1 MKKRLT
7 AAIMALVMLLSFTG
21 CSGSKQEKIE
31 ISMYLWDKSMS
42 KQLTPWL
49 EKQFPDIDFNFVVG
63 YNTMAYYSDLNDR
76 GALPDIIT
84 CRRFSLNDAA
94 HLADELMD
102 LGQTEVV
109 GSFYESYIE
118 NNREPDGA
126 IRWLPMCAEVDGYI
140 VNLDLFNE
148 YDIPV
153 PTNYEEF
160 AYACR
165 RFEEKGI
172 TPFLT
177 DYNADYSC
185 LEVMQGSAI
194 PELMSLEGTMWRK
207 TYESETQDGSN
218 PIRHKNVIPVTSGM
232 EYTMKDNGDGTY
244 TLEDLTINGQP
255 LDDNAV
261 YNVLLLG
268 DDDYIFNSIY
278 CNCPM
283 PEELQARRLEIN
295 VDTYNSY
302 DCFLDAVKE
311 CGQLETPTEYVTIQR

>member
-1 MKKRLT
+1 MIRGEYGPKEAYEDFNT
-7 AAIMALVMLLSFTG
+7 
-21 CSGSKQEKIE
+21 
-31 ISMYLWDKSMS
+31 
-42 KQLTPWL
+42 QLTTAIEAGAAEVLITQENAYDYTFGEHGSPAVSSFMNTL
-49 EKQFPDIDFNFVVG
+49 RKETGDDIAIG
-63 YNTMAYYSDLNDR
+63 YSSIVSAPVFAGDY
-76 GALPDIIT
+76 
-84 CRRFSLNDAA
+84 
-94 HLADELMD
+94 
-102 LGQTEVV
+102 TEQQL
-109 GSFYESYIE
+109 
-118 NNREPDGA
+118 
-126 IRWLPMCAEVDGYI
+126 RWLMAFKAIAREAEYTGAEVRQVMEWL
-140 VNLDLFNE
+140 VNVKE
-148 YDIPV
+148 
-153 PTNYEEF
+153 
-160 AYACR
+160 
-165 RFEEKGI
+165 
-172 TPFLT
+172 
-177 DYNADYSC
+177 
-185 LEVMQGSAI
+185 
-194 PELMSLEGTMWRK
+194 
-207 TYESETQDGSN
+207 DGSN